1 MKCFLYKKM
10 HFTTIT
16 VVEHYNVRHFKINL
30 PMTVHIMSDRYTP
43 KN

>member
-10 HFTTIT
+10 HFTTFT
-16 VVEHYNVRHFKINL
+16 VVELYNVRHFKINL
-30 PMTVHIMSDRYTP
+30 KVVVHIMVDRYTP